1 MTSGISQLFV
11 CARVCERREKRVRVC
26 QSAHFCVNGSAC
38 VRARARVWLFVFVSI
53 LQGRAGDGRRG
64 GRKVQLMVSSNGGRR
79 KEQEKPDW
87 ACKRRLL
94 QESDGQTSA
103 AALLLCASLPIK
115 SAQRALSCHLW
126 PPDAVRKAGLAPPVC
141 SNC

>member
-1 MTSGISQLFV
+1 MRTSVLMEARV
-11 CARVCERREKRVRVC
+11 RACARGCVCVRVC
-26 QSAHFCVNGSAC
+26 VALCVCQHLAG
-38 VRARARVWLFVFVSI
+38 
-53 LQGRAGDGRRG
+53 AGDGRQRVEEG

-94 QESDGQTSA
+94 KESDGQTSA

-115 SAQRALSCHLW
+115 SGQRALSTIS
-126 PPDAVRKAGLAPPVC
+126 APQAPGGKVAERRC
-141 SNC
+141 WFEKVLV

>member
-1 MTSGISQLFV
+1 MRTSVLMG
-11 CARVCERREKRVRVC
+11 AR
-26 QSAHFCVNGSAC
+26 
-38 VRARARVWLFVFVSI
+38 VRARACVCVALCVCQH
-53 LQGRAGDGRRG
+53 LAGAGDGRRG
-64 GRKVQLMVSSNGGRR
+64 GRKVQLMVSTNGGRR

-115 SAQRALSCHLW
+115 SGQRALSCHLW
-126 PPDAVRKAGLAPPVC
+126 APDAVRRAGSTLPVC
-141 SNC
+141 SKC